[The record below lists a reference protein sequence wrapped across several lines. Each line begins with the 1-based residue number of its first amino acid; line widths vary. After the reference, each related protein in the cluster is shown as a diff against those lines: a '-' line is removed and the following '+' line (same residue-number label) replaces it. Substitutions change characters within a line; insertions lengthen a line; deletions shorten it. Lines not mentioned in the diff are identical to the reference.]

1 MKELLELIE
10 TCCEATCPVCGSD
23 MDMVRPGKWQCQK
36 CELDGMLSEAHKK
49 GWEQAKAE
57 LAERDEQ
64 LLQMQNAAIDLTKQ
78 LADSQQECDRLKEE
92 LEASDWV
99 GEQACKAIESAI
111 KRTARECIEAIEKQH
126 GGLGLAFT
134 LRQRYGLEG

>member
-1 MKELLELIE
+1 MSEFTHAELKLRFA
-10 TCCEATCPVCGSD
+10 EALDVID
-23 MDMVRPGKWQCQK
+23 RLAA
-36 CELDGMLSEAHKK
+36 ELDQVKYDRRVKHDMAA
-49 GWEQAKAE
+49 EQI
-57 LAERDEQ
+57 DE
-64 LLQMQNAAIDLTKQ
+64 LTKQ

-111 KRTARECIEAIEKQH
+111 KITARECIEAIEKQH

>member
-1 MKELLELIE
+1 MSDGMETVNLIE
-10 TCCEATCPVCGSD
+10 KV
-23 MDMVRPGKWQCQK
+23 
-36 CELDGMLSEAHKK
+36 LDYECSV
-49 GWEQAKAE
+49 
-57 LAERDEQ
+57 DD
-64 LLQMQNAAIDLTKQ
+64 AITLETRMFKNLTKQ

-111 KRTARECIEAIEKQH
+111 KITARECIEAIEKQH

-134 LRQRYGLEG
+134 LRQRYGLDG

>member
-1 MKELLELIE
+1 MSDGMETVNLIE
-10 TCCEATCPVCGSD
+10 KV
-23 MDMVRPGKWQCQK
+23 
-36 CELDGMLSEAHKK
+36 LDYECSV
-49 GWEQAKAE
+49 
-57 LAERDEQ
+57 DD
-64 LLQMQNAAIDLTKQ
+64 AITLETRMFKNLTKQ

-111 KRTARECIEAIEKQH
+111 KKTAMECIEAIEKQH